1 MFNNILFRSY
11 TIILNMDTYTSLK
24 SSLNHLTCSR
34 LLKLR
39 LIINS
44 TKELKPSNVTM
55 MVNTMA
61 DMTVLV
67 NNDQV
72 HLLNT

>member
-1 MFNNILFRSY
+1 MVYNILFRSY

-24 SSLNHLTCSR
+24 RSLNHCTCSR

-39 LIINS
+39 LRMNS
-44 TKELKPSNVTM
+44 TKELKSSNVTM
-55 MVNTMA
+55 MVNIMV

-67 NNDQV
+67 NNVQV
-72 HLLNT
+72 PLLNT